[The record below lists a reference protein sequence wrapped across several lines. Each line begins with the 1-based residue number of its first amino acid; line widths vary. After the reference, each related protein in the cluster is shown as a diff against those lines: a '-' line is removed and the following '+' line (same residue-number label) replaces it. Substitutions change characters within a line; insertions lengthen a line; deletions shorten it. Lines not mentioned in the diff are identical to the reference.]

1 MSDNVKVSRPDGAF
15 ETDFSE
21 VSDWTV
27 TELAT
32 SPDLSL
38 LDRLNAN
45 CELDKR
51 KNSGNYKPVYAPQ
64 ETIIDLATHGYE
76 LDDDGVIHYPTKIY
90 SDWLNSDRSTPE
102 PDGEHRMTLSERK
115 IVLLQ
120 EKTQIKE
127 AKHSKKDDDWSDKE
141 AFLVEAVEY
150 VKEKLS
156 EKNALKKYFVEGA
169 IDRISKG
176 DFSLS
181 NDFVAIGFRNLEGK
195 KISELSGFREYEVW
209 KEVNS
214 HNIFPVVSS
223 LEEMAKL
230 EHEAIIKAIS
240 VGVVCVKSG
249 FTDLGEFR
257 FSLPVKGKA
266 SSFSKSETNN
276 TDLLEFLNR
285 FGFNLSD
292 LKNEKNTK
300 LRDAVFSGFFNLNS
314 FFSNEIKEKNVYFE
328 NLKFYYGVLLDSY
341 SQDEIFNYI
350 NKHYSKLISDDFR
363 AKLISFVNLY
373 NMVK

>member
-1 MSDNVKVSRPDGAF
+1 MSDNTKIVRPDGAF

-51 KNSGNYKPVYAPQ
+51 KNSGKYKPVYAPQ

-181 NDFVAIGFRNLEGK
+181 NDFVAIGFRSLEGK
-195 KISELSGFREYEVW
+195 KISELSGFRDFEVW

-230 EHEAIIKAIS
+230 EHEAILKAIS
-240 VGVVCVKSG
+240 IGVVCHNHG
-249 FTDLGEFR
+249 FTDEGEFW
-257 FSLPVKGKA
+257 FSLPIDIKMT
-266 SSFSKSETNN
+266 SSLRYEV
-276 TDLLEFLNR
+276 DLSGLRDFLDR
-285 FGFNLSD
+285 FGFDSLNLKD
-292 LKNEKNTK
+292 DKNVKI
-300 LRDAVFSGFFNLNS
+300 RDAFLEGFFRLNMW
-314 FFSNEIKEKNVYFE
+314 FSKDIADKNVYFE
-328 NLKFYYGVLLDSY
+328 HLKFYYGELLKSFNKGEIIELLNEKYSDSM
-341 SQDEIFNYI
+341 SN
-350 NKHYSKLISDDFR
+350 DFR
-363 AKLISFVNLY
+363 SRLASFINLFGI
-373 NMVK
+373 VK